1 MRNNVIFIVVLVAV
15 CVAIFGIFSLIF
27 PAATAMMGWC
37 VATGVFLAVALAC
50 IVYMVSTHG
59 GLTVKNAAATWA
71 VNISAT
77 LLFLWT
83 ITYVFLCGS
92 YLDADRSLN
101 GLYIGYLV
109 IFILGITIW
118 FMADRGGSVA
128 QAHSDVVQGNIQGK
142 ECYLSQLRQLKL
154 NLEALDTDPRSAAR
168 LALDRNIDL
177 LRNVPSSKF
186 SSPAI
191 CQQLSDAIMQ
201 FDNAVDTNDM
211 AGVEKYAQKLSLLI
225 NSIRL

>member
-1 MRNNVIFIVVLVAV
+1 MAV

-37 VATGVFLAVALAC
+37 VATGIFLAVVSGC

-59 GLTVKNAAATWA
+59 GLTVKNAAAGWA

-92 YLDADRSLN
+92 YLDAERSLN

-109 IFILGITIW
+109 IFILGIIIW

-128 QAHSDVVQGNIQGK
+128 QTHSDAVQSNIQGK
-142 ECYLSQLRQLKL
+142 EIYLSQLRQLKL
-154 NLEALDTDPRSAAR
+154 NLESLGTDPRSAAC

-191 CQQLSDAIMQ
+191 CQQLSDAVMRL
-201 FDNAVDTNDM
+201 DNAVDTNDM
-211 AGVEKYAQKLSLLI
+211 DGVEKSNQKLSLVI

>member
-1 MRNNVIFIVVLVAV
+1 MRNNVIFIIVLVAV

-27 PAATAMMGWC
+27 PAATAMKGWC
-37 VATGVFLAVALAC
+37 VATGVFLAVVLAC

-128 QAHSDVVQGNIQGK
+128 QAHSDVVQGNIQEK
-142 ECYLSQLRQLKL
+142 EKYISHLRQIQLKI
-154 NLEALDTDPRSAAR
+154 APSGTDHLPAFC
-168 LALDRNIDL
+168 LALDRDIDL
-177 LRNVPSSKF
+177 LRNMPSSKF

-191 CQQLSDAIMQ
+191 CQLLLGAIIQLDQAL
-201 FDNAVDTNDM
+201 DTHDM
-211 AGVEKYAQKLSLLI
+211 EYVEQSQQKLSLLI